1 MWLHLSLY
9 SKGWSHINLGRKE
22 AIKHSIRISS
32 VSEKKKT
39 EEQNV
44 DVKGSKNCMDEV
56 IAHSSKDLRL

>member
-1 MWLHLSLY
+1 
-9 SKGWSHINLGRKE
+9 LGRKE